1 VPPSAG
7 RTLLFRRQ
15 PQNKG
20 VQSAENRRIIDSGP
34 CLRELA
40 MNRRKLGLVLSLWS
54 AAAATHAAGGLV
66 APAAETVW
74 PQWQARVSLQTAS
87 MSPLTMSPLN
97 LSRQPDGGSAQHGVQ
112 GGAILGDYY
121 FATPSFGSFRASGG
135 LMVGSLG
142 GLPVSSASAGPR
154 LGLSLNSAMAPH
166 AALGADI
173 GNGSNNTLPYLGLG
187 FSGAP
192 WRNGLAI
199 SADLGLVAGRGSAL
213 FGNQGLEG
221 TLREL
226 RLSPV
231 LQLGVRYAF

>member
-1 VPPSAG
+1 
-7 RTLLFRRQ
+7 
-15 PQNKG
+15 
-20 VQSAENRRIIDSGP
+20 
-34 CLRELA
+34 
-40 MNRRKLGLVLSLWS
+40 MNRRKLGLTLLLWT
-54 AAAATHAAGGLV
+54 AAASLHAAGGLV

-74 PQWQARVSLQTAS
+74 PQWQARVSLQTATP
-87 MSPLTMSPLN
+87 SPLS
-97 LSRQPDGGSAQHGVQ
+97 LSRQLDSGSTQRGVQ
-112 GGAILGDYY
+112 GGAIFGDYY

-135 LMVGSLG
+135 LMVGSMG
-142 GLPVSSASAGPR
+142 GLPVSSAAAGPR
-154 LGLSLNSAMAPH
+154 LGLLLNSGLAPNV
-166 AALGADI
+166 ATGADSS
-173 GNGSNNTLPYLGLG
+173 NGHNNTLPYLGLG

-213 FGNQGLEG
+213 FGNQGFEG

>member
-1 VPPSAG
+1 LCQT
-7 RTLLFRRQ
+7 R
-15 PQNKG
+15 NKG
-20 VQSAENRRIIDSGP
+20 VHSARNRRIIDSGP

-40 MNRRKLGLVLSLWS
+40 MNRRKLGLVLLLST
-54 AAAATHAAGGLV
+54 AAAAVHAAGGLV

-74 PQWQARVSLQTAS
+74 PQWQARVSLQTAN
-87 MSPLTMSPLN
+87 MSPLS
-97 LSRQPDGGSAQHGVQ
+97 LSRQLDGGGAQQGVQ

-121 FATPSFGSFRASGG
+121 FARPSFGGFRASGG
-135 LMVGSLG
+135 LMVGSIG
-142 GLPVSSASAGPR
+142 GLPVGGAAAGPR
-154 LGLSLNSAMAPH
+154 LGLSLTSALAPH
-166 AALGADI
+166 PASSTDVAN
-173 GNGSNNTLPYLGLG
+173 GNNNTLPYLGLG

-213 FGNQGLEG
+213 FGNQGFEG

>member
-1 VPPSAG
+1 
-7 RTLLFRRQ
+7 
-15 PQNKG
+15 
-20 VQSAENRRIIDSGP
+20 
-34 CLRELA
+34 

-54 AAAATHAAGGLV
+54 AVAAAHAAGGLV

-87 MSPLTMSPLN
+87 MSPLN
-97 LSRQPDGGSAQHGVQ
+97 LSRQLDGGNMQHGVQ

-154 LGLSLNSAMAPH
+154 LGLSLNSGMASH

-173 GNGSNNTLPYLGLG
+173 GGGNNNTLPYLGLG